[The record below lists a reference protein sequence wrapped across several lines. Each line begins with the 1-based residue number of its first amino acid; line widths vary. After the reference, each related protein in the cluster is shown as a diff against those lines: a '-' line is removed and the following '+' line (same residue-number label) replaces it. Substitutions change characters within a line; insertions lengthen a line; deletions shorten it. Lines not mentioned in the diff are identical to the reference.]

1 MRTEIIV
8 IGAGA
13 SGLMAAYGAAKTL
26 SDAGHPVEVTL
37 LEKMPRPARKVMIT
51 GKGRCNFTNVKPWNE
66 FSEHIRS
73 KQNFLRPAYQ
83 NLTPAALSSFLNEAG
98 LETVIE
104 RGDRAYPASHRA
116 SDVVDALVRM
126 ASGVGVK
133 ILTDSEVISVS
144 RSAASSDSSA
154 SSGSASASDSAGTS
168 RSASA
173 SASSRSAS
181 SSDSFTIECAD
192 GQKHFCRRLIIA
204 TGGLSYPGTG
214 STGDGYA
221 WAEGFGHSLA
231 PLFPSLTAL
240 VPRGYKSEPYIS
252 RSKGHIDR
260 STPLSALGQALC
272 GVQLKNVALTS
283 IIENCEA
290 ESEFGDLDFTDGGIE
305 GPLGFRLSRKCV
317 KSLIN
322 GSRVKLRLDL
332 KHGVPPDE
340 LRARVSQLWRE
351 IKDDPRSR
359 GVGERELCRIL
370 LGKLMPRELIPGFL
384 ASFPDIISVERKA
397 GVKDRFGKYSVGKAR
412 IFIHLQQIADALKRW
427 DFEIAGFVG
436 YERAVVTS
444 GGVRTDELTAKT
456 LESRIVPGLYFCG
469 ELVDI
474 DADTGGYNLHCA
486 FSTGLLAGQSAA
498 KSLL

>member
-144 RSAASSDSSA
+144 RSAA
-154 SSGSASASDSAGTS
+154 
-168 RSASA
+168 
-173 SASSRSAS
+173 

-332 KHGVPPDE
+332 KHGVPLDE

-384 ASFPDIISVERKA
+384 ASFPDIIRVERKA

-444 GGVRTDELTAKT
+444 GGVRTDELIAKT

>member
-1 MRTEIIV
+1 MRSDIIV

-26 SDAGHPVEVTL
+26 SDAGYPVQVTL

-83 NLTPAALSSFLNEAG
+83 NLTPLSLTAFLNEAG
-98 LETVIE
+98 LETVVE
-104 RGDRAYPASHRA
+104 RGDRAFPASHRA

-126 ASGVGVK
+126 VLAVGVK
-133 ILTDSEVISVS
+133 MLTDCEVLSVS
-144 RSAASSDSSA
+144 SSA
-154 SSGSASASDSAGTS
+154 GSSGFAGLSGSAGSVGLSGSAG
-168 RSASA
+168 
-173 SASSRSAS
+173 
-181 SSDSFTIECAD
+181 SFTIECAD
-192 GQKHFCRRLIIA
+192 GQKHFCSRLIIA

-240 VPRGYKSEPYIS
+240 VPRGYKTEPYIS
-252 RSKGHIDR
+252 RGKGHIDR
-260 STPLSALGQALC
+260 GTPLSSLGQALC
-272 GVQLKNVALTS
+272 GVQLKNVSLTS
-283 IIENCEA
+283 FIENCEA
-290 ESEFGDLDFTDGGIE
+290 EAEFGDLDFTDGGIE

-332 KHGVPPDE
+332 KHGVPEDE
-340 LRARVSQLWRE
+340 LRGRVSQLWRE

-359 GVGERELCRIL
+359 GVGDKELCRIL

-412 IFIHLQQIADALKRW
+412 VFVHLTQIADALKRW

-444 GGVRTDELTAKT
+444 GGVKTDELTAKT

-498 KSLL
+498 KSLLCRQ

>member
-144 RSAASSDSSA
+144 RPAV
-154 SSGSASASDSAGTS
+154 
-168 RSASA
+168 
-173 SASSRSAS
+173 

-192 GQKHFCRRLIIA
+192 RQKHFCRRLIIA

-332 KHGVPPDE
+332 KHGVPLDE

-427 DFEIAGFVG
+427 DFEVAGFVG

>member
-83 NLTPAALSSFLNEAG
+83 NLTPAALTSFLNEAG

-144 RSAASSDSSA
+144 RSAASSDS
-154 SSGSASASDSAGTS
+154 
-168 RSASA
+168 
-173 SASSRSAS
+173 
-181 SSDSFTIECAD
+181 FIIECAD

-332 KHGVPPDE
+332 KHGVPLDE

>member
-133 ILTDSEVISVS
+133 ILTDSEVISV
-144 RSAASSDSSA
+144 
-154 SSGSASASDSAGTS
+154 
-168 RSASA
+168 
-173 SASSRSAS
+173 SRSAS

-332 KHGVPPDE
+332 KHGVPLDE

-384 ASFPDIISVERKA
+384 ASFPDIMSVERKA